1 MGTLFYGSQST
12 PIEISDRALAHL
24 KAVIVA
30 KLRRGEAFTLSFR
43 HEDGSGRSTIWLS
56 SAIPL
61 RFSFE
66 EVQRPE
72 LNTQWLEE
80 LAESANLLGG
90 ITLVPE
96 KNPEPGENPAGLVP
110 QTHAS

>member
-1 MGTLFYGSQST
+1 MGTLYYGSQGT
-12 PIEISDRALAHL
+12 PIEINDRALAHV
-24 KAVIVA
+24 KMVIVS
-30 KLRRGEAFTLSFR
+30 KLRRGEAFTLSFQ
-43 HEDGSGRSTIWLS
+43 HEDGSGRSAIWLS

-61 RFSFE
+61 RFTFE

-72 LNTQWLEE
+72 LNARWLEE

-96 KNPEPGENPAGLVP
+96 RTDDGGTTLVP
-110 QTHAS
+110 ETKAS

>member
-1 MGTLFYGSQST
+1 MGTLYYGSQGT
-12 PIEISDRALAHL
+12 PIDINDRALAHL

-30 KLRRGEAFTLSFR
+30 KLRRGEAFTLSLQ

-56 SAIPL
+56 AAIPM
-61 RFSFE
+61 RFTFQDAE
-66 EVQRPE
+66 RPE
-72 LNTQWLEE
+72 LNPQWLEE

-96 KNPEPGENPAGLVP
+96 KLEAEA
-110 QTHAS
+110 

>member
-1 MGTLFYGSQST
+1 MGTLYYGSQGT
-12 PIEISDRALAHL
+12 PVEINDRALAHL

-30 KLRRGEAFTLSFR
+30 KLRRGESFTLSLQ

-56 SAIPL
+56 AAIPL
-61 RFSFE
+61 RFTFE
-66 EVQRPE
+66 AAERPE
-72 LNTQWLEE
+72 LNPQWLEE

-96 KNPEPGENPAGLVP
+96 RREPR
-110 QTHAS
+110 T

>member
-1 MGTLFYGSQST
+1 MGTLYYGSHNT
-12 PIEISDRALAHL
+12 PIEINDRALAHL

-30 KLRRGEAFTLSFR
+30 KLRRGEAFTLSFQ
-43 HEDGSGRSTIWLS
+43 HEDGSGRSTVWLS

-61 RFSFE
+61 RFTFE
-66 EVQRPE
+66 EAQRPE
-72 LNTQWLEE
+72 LNSHWLEE

-96 KNPEPGENPAGLVP
+96 RVDD
-110 QTHAS
+110 